1 MRSKK
6 FPSYEERFC
15 LFSQFVEKWLIAVVL
30 ILLVSLTLSQVLL
43 NFDTVR
49 AWFVEVE
56 RLEGVAS

>member
-15 LFSQFVEKWLIAVVL
+15 LFSASVEKWLIGVVF
-30 ILLVSLTLSQVLL
+30 ILLLALTLSQVLL

-49 AWFVEVE
+49 AWLVEVE